1 LYAEHEL
8 NSGNTKE
15 GVEIFDRCLLNNLNV
30 ELWQFYL
37 NYVKSSND
45 SIENKEEIEKA
56 FEFALDKVGL
66 DINSTPIWLD
76 YLKFIK
82 NQPVSNAFDQS
93 KMMTKLR
100 SLYQRCISNCMN
112 GIDHIW
118 HEYVR
123 NDFSLNSSSRK
134 HLKMKSHLHWQRV
147 YLQNI

>member
-1 LYAEHEL
+1 
-8 NSGNTKE
+8 
-15 GVEIFDRCLLNNLNV
+15 LNV

-56 FEFALDKVGL
+56 FEFTLEKVGL
-66 DINSTPIWLD
+66 DINSTPIWVD

-82 NQPVSNAFDQS
+82 SQPVSNAFDQS
-93 KMMTKLR
+93 KIMTKLR

-123 NDFSLNSSSRK
+123 NELR
-134 HLKMKSHLHWQRV
+134 LK
-147 YLQNI
+147 